1 MPSELLGYSGANVFC
16 FSNASTIRNTSL
28 YNYFLNCFNAQKD
41 SYFSETRN
49 FGQFSSNDE
58 HASNPLLAS
67 DSIQMNQDTR
77 VRQDAAPFEHNRIY
91 TLKESLKAPNE
102 NPNLNQLTTPMYH
115 YFDILAAKKQN
126 NHSGE
131 MIDINQEQVQWSN
144 AEVLALAEVLFAN
157 NLSEVANIPD
167 ADREKFISLKADL
180 SRIKAENGSFVV
192 KNSYYLTHHAK
203 NLSNFV
209 RNATSL
215 YTDVEHFNGV
225 ENHSVREGE
234 VNRFLHTFNSDPT
247 FFKQVKSTL
256 LTLFSDPNF
265 DLSGLKFSKEA
276 NFESMP
282 SKFSNDFFKIWQT
295 SSFNSR
301 YRNVASSSMNVN
313 LKKTHNNSLIIAD
326 DWKYSKGDQ
335 FEVKLLGKFSFS
347 EQLLLKTNLVSYSNN
362 ERKVLYSS
370 HTRLRVNANPSQTAL
385 LNASN
390 GNAFAAAG
398 SESVFGNF
406 SVLSVAYV
414 PIGDDVDLTA
424 DFTNFGTFF
433 FYYDR

>member
-1 MPSELLGYSGANVFC
+1 
-16 FSNASTIRNTSL
+16 
-28 YNYFLNCFNAQKD
+28 
-41 SYFSETRN
+41 
-49 FGQFSSNDE
+49 
-58 HASNPLLAS
+58 
-67 DSIQMNQDTR
+67 
-77 VRQDAAPFEHNRIY
+77 
-91 TLKESLKAPNE
+91 
-102 NPNLNQLTTPMYH
+102 
-115 YFDILAAKKQN
+115 
-126 NHSGE
+126 
-131 MIDINQEQVQWSN
+131 
-144 AEVLALAEVLFAN
+144 
-157 NLSEVANIPD
+157 
-167 ADREKFISLKADL
+167 
-180 SRIKAENGSFVV
+180 
-192 KNSYYLTHHAK
+192 
-203 NLSNFV
+203 
-209 RNATSL
+209 
-215 YTDVEHFNGV
+215 
-225 ENHSVREGE
+225 
-234 VNRFLHTFNSDPT
+234 
-247 FFKQVKSTL
+247 
-256 LTLFSDPNF
+256 
-265 DLSGLKFSKEA
+265 
-276 NFESMP
+276 
-282 SKFSNDFFKIWQT
+282 
-295 SSFNSR
+295 
-301 YRNVASSSMNVN
+301 MNVN